1 MRDITLK
8 NSRVTNADVVRMLQ
22 SYKANAQRYLGC
34 RVHLVILPTG
44 EIDWYLSGHPNELA
58 CLNDQVQAGR
68 FIKLF
73 EHWYNQLPVECR
85 TILFHCYINH
95 DFELANT
102 MGAWLEYEWGRMKFR
117 TLPVR
122 RLAVLFDCSTS
133 KLYKMKRWCLE
144 RLTGIINEEMIEAI
158 KTIPLD
164 KKTKT

>member
-8 NSRVTNADVVRMLQ
+8 NSRVSNADVVRMLQ
-22 SYKANAQRYLGC
+22 SYKANVQRYLGC
-34 RVHLVILPTG
+34 RVHLVILPSG

-73 EHWYNQLPVECR
+73 EHWYNQLQPECR
-85 TILFHCYINH
+85 IILFHCYINH
-95 DFELANT
+95 DFEPANT
-102 MGAWLEYEWGRMKFR
+102 MSAWLEFEWGRMKFR

-133 KLYKMKRWCLE
+133 KLYKMKRFCLE
-144 RLTGIINEEMIEAI
+144 RLTGIINEEVAN
-158 KTIPLD
+158 D
-164 KKTKT
+164 GG